1 MMEGE
6 VEGASLA
13 ISDKISR
20 TKELHIKKRALRNK
34 SLSVTFNDKDLRDY
48 VSGFHKRKKKR
59 RKEAQRKLQEKDRL
73 KRIGA
78 RKQRK
83 LEREHALYG
92 GVEPSSDIGPDELG
106 DGNEQEEETELT
118 ASVSGTKSY
127 DNGDMKITVTTS
139 EISHEYDEPSREKSQ
154 KTQVIPRISAESEKK
169 HSIPVQKRTFK
180 NSSKHKTM
188 RKPQKRQNDKD
199 GKKKKKH

>member
-1 MMEGE
+1 MEGE

-13 ISDKISR
+13 ISDKIPRS
-20 TKELHIKKRALRNK
+20 KAQHIKKRALRNK
-34 SLSVTFNDKDLRDY
+34 TLSITFDDKDLRDY
-48 VSGFHKRKKKR
+48 VGGFHKRKKKR
-59 RKEAQRKLQEKDRL
+59 RKEAQRNLQEKERL

-83 LEREHALYG
+83 LEKERVLNG
-92 GVEPSSDIGPDELG
+92 GVQPSSDIGPDESG

-127 DNGDMKITVTTS
+127 SSGDMKITVTTS
-139 EISHEYDEPSREKSQ
+139 EISHEFNESLRE
-154 KTQVIPRISAESEKK
+154 KTQVIPRTSTEGEKK
-169 HSIPVQKRTFK
+169 HNIPVQKKTFK
-180 NSSKHKTM
+180 KFSKHKTP
-188 RKPQKRQNDKD
+188 RKPQKKRRNDKE